1 MGGGEREER
10 QREMEPFVFDW
21 IEEMEDGGRREV
33 MVAVGRAEGQE
44 RERGSGG
51 KEMGEGRG
59 GKGRVE
65 DLGNGTA
72 DDDLPD

>member
-1 MGGGEREER
+1 
-10 QREMEPFVFDW
+10 MEPLGLDG
-21 IEEMEDGGRREV
+21 IEEMEEGGRREV
-33 MVAVGRAEGQE
+33 MVAVGRAEGEE

-59 GKGRVE
+59 GKRRVE

-72 DDDLPD
+72 DDYLPE